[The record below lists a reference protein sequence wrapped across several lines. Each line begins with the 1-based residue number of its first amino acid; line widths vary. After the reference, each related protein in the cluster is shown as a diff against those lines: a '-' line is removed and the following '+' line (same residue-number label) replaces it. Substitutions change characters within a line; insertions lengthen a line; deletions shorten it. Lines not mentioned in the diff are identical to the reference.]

1 MALSNTAVPK
11 YYGMFRDA
19 VIRGEIPVCKEIS
32 MEMNRI
38 DDLIANPGV
47 YYDDQAVEGW
57 IAYCESELTL
67 TDGSDL
73 SLLDSFKLWGEQIF
87 GWYYFV
93 ERSVYQP
100 NPDGHGG
107 HYVRKNV
114 KKRLINKQYLIVA
127 RGAAKSM
134 YGSTLQGYFLNVDT
148 STTHQ
153 ITTAPT
159 MKQAE
164 EVMSPLRTAITR
176 SRGPLFQFLTE
187 GSLQNTTGSKANRTK
202 LASTK
207 KGVENFLTGS
217 LLEVR
222 PMSINK
228 LQGLQIKVATV
239 DEWLSGDIRED
250 VIGAIEQGA
259 SKVNDY
265 IIVAISSEGTVRNGS
280 GDTIKMELMD
290 ILNPGAF
297 IDSMLKHGEMS
308 DDEAIIYT
316 GMPLCLSHSAESKDE
331 PKEEEKKKDSKEDKP
346 AEDKE
351 EKKDDEETIADV
363 IDSMSEKQQN
373 VMYALI
379 AQALEG
385 EPEKESKD
393 DSDNK
398 SESNKE
404 DKTMKHNVFDN
415 DQQKKTEVLSH
426 ADQASIISMAKSNS
440 VGSLRTAMDIYA
452 EQNPDS
458 VLAHGIDGIETLFPE
473 YKDVRPGAPELLTT
487 DQGWVNEVLKKV
499 HKSPISRIRTR
510 QADLRNIEAL
520 RAKGY
525 KKGAQK
531 GYVGNI
537 QLLHRTTDPQTV
549 YVKSKLDRDDII
561 DIQDFDVVQY
571 LYGIDRMNLNEELA
585 TAIMIGDGREVGAD
599 GKIAEDKIRPIWLDD
614 ELYTIHADVDIAG
627 MKATLQGTNTSANF
641 GENYIY
647 AEAVIQSLLYAR
659 EKYKGSGTPDFYCTP
674 HLVNVML
681 LARDLNGR
689 RIYDKVSDLAA
700 ALNVG
705 QIITAEQFEGKTR
718 TTTDS
723 KTKKL
728 LGLMVNLADYSLGAT
743 KGGEITHFTDFDID
757 FNQEKSLLETRCSG
771 ANTRV
776 MSAIALEEDVTA
788 TIGG

>member
-1 MALSNTAVPK
+1 MSRPFSVEDCDFSGWATRNDLRCSDGRVIRRDAFKGNDGIKVPLVWNHQHNDPRNVLGHAWLENRDEGVYTYGFFNDTEAGEVGKVLVKHGDICALSI
-11 YYGMFRDA
+11 F
-19 VIRGEIPVCKEIS
+19 
-32 MEMNRI
+32 
-38 DDLIANPGV
+38 ANQLQQNGPDVVHGC
-47 YYDDQAVEGW
+47 
-57 IAYCESELTL
+57 ICEV
-67 TDGSDL
+67 
-73 SLLDSFKLWGEQIF
+73 SLVHK
-87 GWYYFV
+87 
-93 ERSVYQP
+93 
-100 NPDGHGG
+100 
-107 HYVRKNV
+107 
-114 KKRLINKQYLIVA
+114 
-127 RGAAKSM
+127 GA
-134 YGSTLQGYFLNVDT
+134 
-148 STTHQ
+148 
-153 ITTAPT
+153 
-159 MKQAE
+159 
-164 EVMSPLRTAITR
+164 
-176 SRGPLFQFLTE
+176 
-187 GSLQNTTGSKANRTK
+187 
-202 LASTK
+202 
-207 KGVENFLTGS
+207 
-217 LLEVR
+217 
-222 PMSINK
+222 
-228 LQGLQIKVATV
+228 
-239 DEWLSGDIRED
+239 
-250 VIGAIEQGA
+250 
-259 SKVNDY
+259 
-265 IIVAISSEGTVRNGS
+265 
-280 GDTIKMELMD
+280 
-290 ILNPGAF
+290 NPGAF
-297 IDSMLKHGEMS
+297 IDSMLQHGENS
-308 DDEAIIYT
+308 EDEAIIYT
-316 GMPLCLSHSAESKDE
+316 GMPLSLAHSDTSEKEDKKD
-331 PKEEEKKKDSKEDKP
+331 EEEKKNAD
-346 AEDKE
+346 AEDKKNE
-351 EKKDDEETIADV
+351 DEETIADV
-363 IDSMSEKQQN
+363 VNSMSEKQQN
-373 VMYALI
+373 VMYALV
-379 AQALEG
+379 AEALES
-385 EPEKESKD
+385 EPDNKKES
-393 DSDNK
+393 
-398 SESNKE
+398 SETDKE
-404 DKTMKHNVFDN
+404 DNTMKHNVFDN
-415 DQQKKTEVLSH
+415 EQQKKTEVLSH

-473 YKDVRPGAPELLTT
+473 YKDVRPGAPEMLTT

-525 KKGAQK
+525 KKATQK
-531 GYVGNI
+531 GYTGNV
-537 QLLHRTTDPQTV
+537 QLIHRTTDPQTV

-627 MKATLQGTNTSANF
+627 MKTTLQGTNTSANF

-718 TTTDS
+718 TTTDG

-776 MSAIALEEDVTA
+776 MSAIALEEDVTKA
-788 TIGG
+788 SGDNT